1 VFQTRIDRSNVGDW
15 VFHSRRLVA
24 LIGTNGEL
32 QNIFL
37 SHSIRLEFVLFKNKN
52 SEENVTLQHAYQ
64 MCKLC
69 CLVYAALH
77 IFLKTVPFQAT
88 LPYIHSVTQTFTSVR
103 SASHVV
109 GNSVKTL
116 REFQPKNY
124 AIVSRDLAEN

>member
-1 VFQTRIDRSNVGDW
+1 MRYIN
-15 VFHSRRLVA
+15 RL
-24 LIGTNGEL
+24 
-32 QNIFL
+32 F
-37 SHSIRLEFVLFKNKN
+37 
-52 SEENVTLQHAYQ
+52 TLLY
-64 MCKLC
+64 L
-69 CLVYAALH
+69 L
-77 IFLKTVPFQAT
+77 QAT